1 MTRYDLCAIKR
12 LNRSSATRDRYRKG
26 QHHHKKIQSPRSE
39 LPYESLRPL
48 QFILH
53 KRPFWQH
60 IRTRFSQQVSK
71 ITFTSSANTTLHTRG
86 TLYPVPA
93 PALERSHA
101 NCQFGGAVAGFVT
114 GFGCRVL
121 LTGARALERWFA
133 VRQVFGVL
141 LSRQT
146 SGFDRAPGEVLIT
159 TTVLSALATCQ
170 LEAVLSMAARFSEA
184 MVVGHRCVVS
194 TRVEQK
200 SIDPSKKRP
209 R

>member
-1 MTRYDLCAIKR
+1 MNLFALCNSYSISDPSG
-12 LNRSSATRDRYRKG
+12 NTYGHSSLSKSPKSPLPRPQT
-26 QHHHKKIQSPRSE
+26 PRS
-39 LPYESLRPL
+39 
-48 QFILH
+48 
-53 KRPFWQH
+53 
-60 IRTRFSQQVSK
+60 
-71 ITFTSSANTTLHTRG
+71 TLEAPSTG
-86 TLYPVPA
+86 SDPVPA
-93 PALERSHA
+93 PTLERSHA
-101 NCQFGGAVAGFVT
+101 HCQFGGAVAGFVT

-146 SGFDRAPGEVLIT
+146 SGFDRAPGEFPIT

-170 LEAVLSMAARFSEA
+170 LEAVLPMAARFSET